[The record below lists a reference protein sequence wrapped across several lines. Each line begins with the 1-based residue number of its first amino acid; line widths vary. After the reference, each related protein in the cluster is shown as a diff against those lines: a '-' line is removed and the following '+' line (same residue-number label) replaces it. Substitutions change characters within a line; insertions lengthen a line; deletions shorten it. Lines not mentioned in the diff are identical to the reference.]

1 MPRTDPIGGLAL
13 ARRCAVC
20 GAATSPETRFGPA
33 PLHRCG
39 ACGFVQLDGDVD
51 PALYRDDYFAQYAGG
66 DYLEHEP
73 RRRQESRVRLE
84 LLQRV
89 CPPPADLLEV
99 GAAAGFFLDEARA
112 LGYRCTGV
120 EPNDAMAAHGRD
132 ALGLDLRTAMLE
144 EAALPPEAFDAACAF
159 HVVEHLPDPRGAVA
173 EIAGALR
180 PGGHL
185 LVEVPNAES
194 AAARRRGA
202 AWPPL
207 DLPYHVGHHGPRSMR
222 ALLEGAGLQVLRI
235 DTVPFALYGAGSMP
249 SLLARGLAESARA
262 GTLLPAGPHPDGH
275 QLLRAVAR
283 RLAT

>member
-1 MPRTDPIGGLAL
+1 MPRTEPIGGVT
-13 ARRCAVC
+13 CAVC

-33 PLHRCG
+33 PLRRCE

-73 RRRQESRVRLE
+73 RRRHESRVRLA
-84 LLQRV
+84 LLRRV

-99 GAAAGFFLDEARA
+99 GAAAGFFLDEARS
-112 LGYRCTGV
+112 LGYRGAGV
-120 EPNDAMAAHGRD
+120 EPNAAMAAHGRD
-132 ALGLDLRTAMLE
+132 ALGLDVRTATLE
-144 EAALPPEAFDAACAF
+144 EAALPPASYDAACAF
-159 HVVEHLPDPRGAVA
+159 HVIEHLPDPRGSVRA
-173 EIAGALR
+173 IAATLR

-185 LVEVPNAES
+185 LAEVPNAES

-222 ALLEGAGLQVLRI
+222 ALLEGAGLHVLRI
-235 DTVPFALYGAGSMP
+235 DTVPFAVYGSSSRP
-249 SLLARGLAESARA
+249 ELLARSLAESARA
-262 GTLLPAGPHPDGH
+262 RALLPAGPHPDGH
-275 QLLRAVAR
+275 QLLRALAR
-283 RLAT
+283 RPTA